1 VRFNQHNKRTRAF
14 SVRLCVIP
22 EAKES
27 GEDIFIERAASE
39 PTPPDQLIDT
49 MMTKEQ
55 DQKIKP
61 NDAWG

>member
-1 VRFNQHNKRTRAF
+1 MNEL
-14 SVRLCVIP
+14 SVISQCFAQARRVATSCPIYIEKFKGIP
-22 EAKES
+22 
-27 GEDIFIERAASE
+27 
-39 PTPPDQLIDT
+39 IDT